1 MTRRSSRRRILFA
14 ADNGVC
20 VAMYRRLSDRLRHDP
35 RLVLYHSLYLKGT
48 RGAGRSRRA
57 DPRAYLREQDLG
69 GRIVHYR
76 LGRVLPVDACVT
88 PSFND
93 RVQPLNARRTIQV
106 FHGVSFKNYC
116 IKEKARRYDRLYL
129 PGRYHRRRYVEA
141 GLFADDD
148 PRLVVTGLPKLD
160 RLVDGSLERNAVLA
174 DLGLD
179 PALPTVLFAPT
190 GDPGNALARFGE
202 PILAELL
209 DQPINVIVKPHD
221 HPRRDP
227 GCAID
232 WPERLRSVDHPRFHA
247 GLGADVTPLLAA
259 ADLLLTD
266 ASSVAFEYTLLDRP
280 IVFMH
285 VPEILEGPRA
295 ARFDLGTW
303 GRRGGDVVE
312 RPEELRQLVPRLL
325 ADPSEK
331 SDVRRAIAADLF
343 HEPGR
348 ATENALRRLYADLEL
363 EPHEAVLAPDAR
375 DRTSIPAKA
384 PPPRGRRGRVVPVA
398 VAAAALAGLSVGLL
412 RDSARADSIG
422 VAAAAE
428 TVSDAAMRL
437 DDPAVWVDAAD
448 PARSLVICADTGSG
462 LRVFDLAGRPVQELP
477 VGPLSHVDLRQDVG
491 ERRSTVIA
499 TSDAIRREARFFTI
513 DPSTRRLS
521 PAAEFVVPVGV
532 RPDGLSLYR
541 SARTGRTSLFVLG
554 ARGEGVDT
562 GWVEQYELE
571 LGPDGIP
578 SDARLVRAF
587 DVGTATEGCVAD
599 DDHGVLYVA
608 EERVGIWRYPAEPDD
623 PRPRVLVDS
632 LARPAGKGGRLR
644 GTVEGV
650 ALLRLGATDGYLIAS
665 NTGSDDFVVYRREGT
680 NEYVDRFSLVGGGL
694 VDEVSDTE
702 GLDVVGGDLGGAFTE
717 GVLVAQD
724 TKDDAGG
731 PNFKLVSWRSVA
743 EALRLR

>member
-1 MTRRSSRRRILFA
+1 MTWRSSRRRLLFA

-35 RLVLYHSLYLKGT
+35 RLSLYHSLYLKGT
-48 RGAGRSRRA
+48 RGAGRSGHV
-57 DPRAYLREQDLG
+57 DPRAYLREQELG

-76 LGRVLPVDACVT
+76 LGRVLPVDVCVT

-93 RVQPLNARRTIQV
+93 RVQPRNARRTIQV

-129 PGRYHRRRYVEA
+129 PGPYHRRRYVES
-141 GLFADDD
+141 GLFAADD
-148 PRLVVTGLPKLD
+148 PRLVLTGLPKLD
-160 RLVDGSLERNAVLA
+160 RLVDGSLERDAVLA
-174 DLGLD
+174 GLGLD

-209 DQPINVIVKPHD
+209 EQRINLIVKPHD

-227 GCAID
+227 GCTVD
-232 WPERLRSVDHPRFHA
+232 WPARLRAVDHPRFHA

-285 VPEILEGPRA
+285 VPEILDGPRA

-312 RPEELRQLVPRLL
+312 RPEELRRLVPRLL

-331 SDVRRAIAADLF
+331 SELRRAIAADLF

-348 ATENALRRLYADLEL
+348 ATENALRRLYAELEL
-363 EPHEAVLAPDAR
+363 EPHEAVLGPDAAAPSSPATAP
-375 DRTSIPAKA
+375 TS
-384 PPPRGRRGRVVPVA
+384 RRRRGRVVPVA
-398 VAAAALAGLSVGLL
+398 VAAAALAGISVGLL
-412 RDSARADSIG
+412 RDSARAGAIG

-428 TVSDAAMRL
+428 TASDVARRL

-462 LRVFDLAGRPVQELP
+462 LHVFDLAGRPVQDLP
-477 VGPLSHVDLRQDVG
+477 VGPLSHVDLRQGVG
-491 ERRSTVIA
+491 ASGATVIA

-521 PAAEFVVPVGV
+521 PAAEFSVPVGV

-554 ARGEGVDT
+554 ARDEGGDT
-562 GWVEQYELE
+562 GWVEQYELDV
-571 LGPDGIP
+571 GPDGIP
-578 SDARLVRAF
+578 TGARRVRAF
-587 DVGTATEGCVAD
+587 DVGSATEGCVAD

-608 EERVGIWRYPAEPDD
+608 EEQVGIWRYPAEPDD

-632 LARPAGKGGRLR
+632 LGGAGGEGGRLR

-650 ALLRLGATDGYLIAS
+650 ALLRLGDTDGYLIAS

-680 NEYVDRFSLVGGGL
+680 NEYVDRFSLVGGDH

-702 GLDVVGGDLGGAFTE
+702 GLDVAGGDLGGAFTE

-724 TKDDAGG
+724 TSDDAGG

-743 EALRLR
+743 DALRLR